1 MYYLQILAGSET
13 DRSTF
18 LSAQIKSNVE
28 HKNFTDKLP
37 SLRSSFF
44 NIYGCL
50 HSTLLLTLFSK
61 HVSLLLGK
69 KTLPSIMILRN

>member
-44 NIYGCL
+44 
-50 HSTLLLTLFSK
+50 
-61 HVSLLLGK
+61 
-69 KTLPSIMILRN
+69 